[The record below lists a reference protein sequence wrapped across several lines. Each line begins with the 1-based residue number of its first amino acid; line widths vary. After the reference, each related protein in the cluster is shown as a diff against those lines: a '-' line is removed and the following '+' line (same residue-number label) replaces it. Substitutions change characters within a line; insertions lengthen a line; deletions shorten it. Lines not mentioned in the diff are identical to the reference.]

1 MLCNVHRALPKVF
14 RSAFDTNFCKEILE
28 RAAQTTMPDG
38 VNEQDVADREQW
50 IIQVSNR
57 FLLAVQI
64 KFLGMR
70 DDSFLFS
77 DF

>member
-1 MLCNVHRALPKVF
+1 
-14 RSAFDTNFCKEILE
+14 
-28 RAAQTTMPDG
+28 MPDG